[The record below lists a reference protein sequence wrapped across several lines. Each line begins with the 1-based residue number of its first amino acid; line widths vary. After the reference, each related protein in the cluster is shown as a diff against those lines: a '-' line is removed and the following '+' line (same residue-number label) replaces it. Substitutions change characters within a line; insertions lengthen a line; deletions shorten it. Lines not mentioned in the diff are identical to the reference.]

1 MLLVVLLIFNKK
13 KIFVPLR
20 YTTCFNS
27 YRFMCAHR
35 LTLTNPRLHTTFS
48 SYFYFYP
55 SLLLYSHSYLFRNS
69 YPENYRFLR
78 VKYLYTQ

>member
-55 SLLLYSHSYLFRNS
+55 LTFTLLSLL
-69 YPENYRFLR
+69 PIQKFLSR
-78 VKYLYTQ
+78 KL